1 MKTFALTV
9 KADLE
14 KLTCGDDC
22 PFRHYVSSSSKQ
34 KCLLYNDV
42 LEDYYVY
49 NSKEGVRMC
58 DKCVKVLRNIKQ

>member
-1 MKTFALTV
+1 MKTFTLTV

-22 PFRHYVSSSSKQ
+22 PFRHYIAPSRKE

-42 LEDYYVY
+42 LDGHYVY
-49 NSKEGVRMC
+49 DSLEGVTMC
-58 DKCVKVLRNIKQ
+58 DKCVEVLRKMER